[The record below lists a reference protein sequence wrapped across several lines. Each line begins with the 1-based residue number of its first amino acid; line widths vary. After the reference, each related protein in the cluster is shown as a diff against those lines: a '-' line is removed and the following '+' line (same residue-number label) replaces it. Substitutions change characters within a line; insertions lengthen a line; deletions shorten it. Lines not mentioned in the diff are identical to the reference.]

1 MNEIGGFNPERV
13 KFLNAQD
20 VEDEVEEGLKLVA
33 ELAMHAGTFQREPR
47 PLADLVIGMKC
58 GGSDGLSGV
67 TANPLVGCI
76 SDRLSDGG
84 GTAIISEVPE
94 MFGAEQILM
103 NRARDEEVFRSIVE
117 MINGFKDYYRRHGQ
131 PIFENPS
138 PGNKEGGITTLEE
151 KSLGAIQKGGRATV
165 TQVLGYG
172 ERATE
177 PGLVLLES
185 PGNDGVSS
193 TAEAVAGANLIL
205 FTTGRGTPL
214 GVPPP
219 TIKISTNTELALK
232 KPKWIDFDAGV
243 ILSGAKTLGQST
255 DELLDF
261 ILRVAS
267 GEVRTKNELNG
278 FREITIFKT
287 GVTL

>member
-1 MNEIGGFNPERV
+1 
-13 KFLNAQD
+13 
-20 VEDEVEEGLKLVA
+20 
-33 ELAMHAGTFQREPR
+33 
-47 PLADLVIGMKC
+47 
-58 GGSDGLSGV
+58 
-67 TANPLVGCI
+67 
-76 SDRLSDGG
+76 
-84 GTAIISEVPE
+84 
-94 MFGAEQILM
+94 
-103 NRARDEEVFRSIVE
+103 

-151 KSLGAIQKGGRATV
+151 KSLGAIQKGERATV